1 MVRAVQRLLLIL
13 VLLLPSTASAQLQL
27 PYPSWLR
34 LDDAAPGG
42 FSSDPATPLSARAQ
56 RIANDVP
63 DEGTPNP
70 GEHYPIS
77 NEFSHQL
84 WFDHIRDLGGAFVG
98 VGTDQCYTLAAVQ
111 NASMLWVV
119 DFDPLVPVVHRIY
132 SALVPAAETP
142 EALVAYFDPA
152 HRDATLAL
160 IGERLAGQADVA
172 AVQRAFRRNHSRM
185 HEYLQR
191 VLRNRR
197 GGVAA
202 SWLSDPVLYARIRAL
217 FSSGRV
223 VARNGD
229 VTADGAMR
237 AVGRAAR
244 ELGVTVRVI
253 YFSNAE
259 QFFPFTRDYRLNVEG
274 LPTDERTVVLRTFRE
289 AGVPYPPG
297 ERWHYMVHPL
307 SDMRARVMQHG
318 YRHSR
323 QLVRDLMQRGGRYLG
338 ADGVSVLDGNVPR
351 RFGTDR

>member
-1 MVRAVQRLLLIL
+1 MKRFLFL
-13 VLLLPSTASAQLQL
+13 VSLFVAPATAQAQLDI
-27 PYPSWLR
+27 PAPSWLDA
-34 LDDAAPGG
+34 DDAAPPQVPP
-42 FSSDPATPLSARAQ
+42 DPSVPLSDAAL

-84 WFDHIRDLGGAFVG
+84 WFEHIRDLGGAFVG

-111 NASMLWVV
+111 NASILWLV

-132 SALVPAAETP
+132 AALVPASESPAG
-142 EALVAYFDPA
+142 LVARFDPA

-160 IGERLAGQADVA
+160 LAEHFAGDPDLPAIERT
-172 AVQRAFRRNHSRM
+172 FRRNHARM
-185 HEYLQR
+185 HDYLRR

-197 GGVAA
+197 DGVAA
-202 SWLSDPVLYARIRAL
+202 SWLSDPALYARVRAL
-217 FSSGRV
+217 ISSGRV
-223 VARNGD
+223 ISRNGD

-237 AVGRAAR
+237 AAGRAAAQ
-244 ELGVTVRVI
+244 LGVTVRVI

-259 QFFPFTRDYRLNVEG
+259 QFFPFTRGYRANVDA

-297 ERWHYMVHPL
+297 ERWHYMVQPF
-307 SDMRARVMQHG
+307 SDMQARIRENG

-323 QLVRDLMQRGGRYLG
+323 QLVRDLMQRSGRYLG
-338 ADGVSVLDGNVPR
+338 ADGVSVLDGDVPR
-351 RFGTDR
+351 RFNLSE